1 MNRIRILTLGVM
13 LAGFSLFMS
22 CDKNGDFLLFS
33 IQNDIDLGF
42 QMDMEIEADPTNFPI
57 LDRTQYADAYDYLD
71 DMVLEILDN
80 ADISYREEF
89 AWEVHIIDQ
98 DVLNA
103 FVTPGGYIYVYNGLI
118 QYLDTADD
126 LAGVI
131 GHEIAHADQRHGS
144 KQLQREYGISLLLNI
159 ILGDDP
165 SALEAIVAQVAAVGG
180 SLKFSRAAESEADAF
195 SVEYLAQTHYACDGA
210 ASFFQ
215 KLIDQ
220 GQSGGIPEFLSN
232 HPNPD
237 NRVANIQAKAAQV
250 DCSTDLYLDSPSAG
264 CGGDTEYE
272 CFKEDYLP
280 DLTPA

>member
-1 MNRIRILTLGVM
+1 M
-13 LAGFSLFMS
+13 LAGFSLFTN

-80 ADISYREEF
+80 ADISYRSEF

-103 FVTPGGYIYVYNGLI
+103 FVTPGGYIYLYSGLI
-118 QYLDTADD
+118 QYLETADD
-126 LAGVI
+126 LAGVL
-131 GHEIAHADQRHGS
+131 GHEIAHADQRHSS
-144 KQLQREYGISLLLNI
+144 KQLQRQYGISLLLSI
-159 ILGDDP
+159 ASGEETSQIEALVGQIAGTLGTL
-165 SALEAIVAQVAAVGG
+165 A
-180 SLKFSRAAESEADAF
+180 FSRAAESEADAF
-195 SVEYLAQTHYACDGA
+195 SVEYLAQTQYACDGA

-220 GQSGGIPEFLSN
+220 GQGGGIPEFLST

-237 NRVANIQAKAAQV
+237 NRVEAIQAKATEEG
-250 DCSTDLYLDSPSAG
+250 CSTDPFADTATSCSASLG
-264 CGGDTEYE
+264 TEYQ
-272 CFKEDYLP
+272 CFKENMLP
-280 DLTPA
+280 DLN

>member
-1 MNRIRILTLGVM
+1 M
-13 LAGFSLFMS
+13 LVGFSLFMS

-126 LAGVI
+126 LAGVL

-165 SALEAIVAQVAAVGG
+165 STLEAIVAQVASVGG
-180 SLKFSRAAESEADAF
+180 SLKFSRAAESEADEF
-195 SVEYLAQTHYACDGA
+195 SVEYLAETKYACNGA

-215 KLIDQ
+215 KLIDDDQ
-220 GQSGGIPEFLSN
+220 TAGVPEFLST
-232 HPNPD
+232 HPSPE
-237 NRVANIQAKAAQV
+237 NRVADINAKATEE
-250 DCSTDLYLDSPSAG
+250 DCSTEAYSDQATSCSSSSG
-264 CGGDTEYE
+264 TEYQ
-272 CFKEDYLP
+272 CFKENMLP
-280 DLTPA
+280 DL